1 MMKLARQQKCYSTK
15 RKWAMPISCCSLNVI
30 SDRIAAETQL
40 TEEESIEFSSDITI
54 ILRLV
59 YKHTF
64 RMLRKYRSL
73 ERLSGEHRALW
84 YWEQRRCCMMP
95 LKKAKLKLI
104 GRCLDQ
110 LFLLYKTNETKSLQ
124 QWCSE
129 ADQLNA
135 NNMTMLT

>member
-1 MMKLARQQKCYSTK
+1 
-15 RKWAMPISCCSLNVI
+15 
-30 SDRIAAETQL
+30 
-40 TEEESIEFSSDITI
+40 
-54 ILRLV
+54 
-59 YKHTF
+59 
-64 RMLRKYRSL
+64 
-73 ERLSGEHRALW
+73 
-84 YWEQRRCCMMP
+84 MMP